1 MDRVAKSLKK
11 QIDKRR
17 IELGIEARKS
27 DGKIEGPLIVEE
39 RSNVVALRDEHFRR
53 SERVSRIHWFE
64 IEDEEEPEVEAILE
78 VMKKFQKLW
87 RNLFQKYA
95 NTLGK
100 NRGLADK
107 GNFDSIK
114 NFAEVLS
121 VGEVTKLLK
130 DHDTMP

>member
-27 DGKIEGPLIVEE
+27 DGKIEGALIVEE
-39 RSNVVALRDEHFRR
+39 RSNVIALRDENIRR
-53 SERVSRIHWFE
+53 SEKVSRIHWFE

-107 GNFDSIK
+107 GVFDSIK